1 MAAIPVITTTT
12 NQHNRD
18 QHVMI
23 SPPPPTTNG
32 TSNRRGTSNPGV
44 PVRLPPVSNQSTVG
58 QPRQQQLSYNIIV

>member
-23 SPPPPTTNG
+23 SPPPTMNG